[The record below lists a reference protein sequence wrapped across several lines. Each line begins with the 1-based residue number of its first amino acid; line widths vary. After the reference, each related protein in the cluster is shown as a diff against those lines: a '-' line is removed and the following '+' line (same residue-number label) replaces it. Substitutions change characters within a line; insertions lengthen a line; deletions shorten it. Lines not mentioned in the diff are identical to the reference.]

1 MGDGGVRSSTFRP
14 TRYALLTL
22 DSQIPRHIGIIMDG
36 NGRWAR
42 RQNRP
47 ASFGHRA
54 GVRAIKRVLDACE
67 KLGVN
72 VLSIYAFSTEN
83 WSRPRTEVRAL
94 MRLFHETMQREIE
107 EMHRRG
113 VRIVVSG
120 RRDELSPRMR
130 DRIEEAVRLTAAN
143 TNGVLNVC
151 LNYGGRAEIVDAV
164 KKLVSEGA
172 EASHIDEESI
182 AARLYNPDL
191 PDPDLII
198 RTAGEKRVSNF
209 LLWQSAYAE
218 MLVTETLW
226 PDFDVDDLKAALAEY
241 ASRVRRF
248 GGRPDEE
255 VTARAAAK

>member
-1 MGDGGVRSSTFRP
+1 V
-14 TRYALLTL
+14 LTL
-22 DSQIPRHIGIIMDG
+22 DPQVPRHIGIIMDG

-42 RQNRP
+42 GRGRP

-67 KLGVN
+67 KLGVK

-83 WSRPRTEVRAL
+83 WSRPRAEVRAL
-94 MRLFHETMQREIE
+94 MRLFHETMLREID

-113 VRIVVSG
+113 VRIVFSG
-120 RRDELSPRMR
+120 RGEELSPRMR
-130 DRIEEAVRLTAAN
+130 ERIDQAVRRTANN

-164 KKLVSEGA
+164 KKLVADGVEPSQ
-172 EASHIDEESI
+172 IDEAAI
-182 AARLYNPDL
+182 ASRLYNPDL

-198 RTAGEKRVSNF
+198 RTAGESRVSNF
-209 LLWQSAYAE
+209 LLWQSAYSE

-226 PDFDVDDLKAALAEY
+226 PDFDVKDLEAALADY

-248 GGRPDEE
+248 GGRPDDE
-255 VTARAAAK
+255 AAVI

>member
-1 MGDGGVRSSTFRP
+1 
-14 TRYALLTL
+14 
-22 DSQIPRHIGIIMDG
+22 MDG

-42 RQNRP
+42 RKGRP
-47 ASFGHRA
+47 ASFGHRQ
-54 GVRAIKRVLDACE
+54 GVRAIKRVLEACE
-67 KLGVN
+67 ELGVH

-83 WSRPRTEVRAL
+83 WSRPRAEVRAL

-130 DRIEEAVRLTAAN
+130 ERIDEAMARTAN
-143 TNGVLNVC
+143 NKNGVLNVC

-164 KKLVSEGA
+164 RRLIADGVPGSQVD
-172 EASHIDEESI
+172 EAAIS
-182 AARLYNPDL
+182 ARMYQPEL

-198 RTAGEKRVSNF
+198 RTAGERRVSNF
-209 LLWQSAYAE
+209 LLWQGAYAE

-226 PDFDVDDLKAALAEY
+226 PDFDVADLKAALADY

-248 GGRPDEE
+248 GARPEAE
-255 VTARAAAK
+255 TLARVGA